1 MYYANFIDGQHA
13 SCCLLTSMSSKHVL
27 NIALCAYP
35 LIHLTS
41 YFSIITHVSHYLP
54 ITHDFKLKSADIVLF
69 HGATHSFS
77 YPDKR
82 DAIFALLSMEQPKY
96 APILLNP
103 AGLKHFDLLSTYSM
117 EPVYPGTNIPNLP
130 ISYYPLNLV
139 SASAVLS
146 PPRPFISKT
155 GFGTGNRL
163 LSFTSIVLRTTMT
176 ISFLGQFKRAD
187 TPSSVSQRCGSCS
200 LHVKLS

>member
-1 MYYANFIDGQHA
+1 
-13 SCCLLTSMSSKHVL
+13 MSTKHVL
-27 NIALCAYP
+27 NIARCACS

-41 YFSIITHVSHYLP
+41 YFSIISRESHYFS
-54 ITHDFKLKSADIVLF
+54 ITNDFKLKSADIVLF

-103 AGLKHFDLLSTYSM
+103 AGLKQFDLLSTYSM
-117 EPVYPGTNIPNLP
+117 EPVYPGTTIPNLP

-155 GFGTGNRL
+155 GFGTGNRPL
-163 LSFTSIVLRTTMT
+163 AFMSIVLRTTMT
-176 ISFLGQFKRAD
+176 ECPLRQFRRAD
-187 TPSSVSQRCGSCS
+187 TASSVPRRCGSSS

>member
-1 MYYANFIDGQHA
+1 M
-13 SCCLLTSMSSKHVL
+13 
-27 NIALCAYP
+27 
-35 LIHLTS
+35 IHLTS

-54 ITHDFKLKSADIVLF
+54 ITNDFKLKSADIVLF

-103 AGLKHFDLLSTYSM
+103 AGLKQFDLLSTYSM
-117 EPVYPGTNIPNLP
+117 EPVYPGTTVPNLP

-146 PPRPFISKT
+146 PPRSFISKT

-163 LSFTSIVLRTTMT
+163 LAFTSIVLRTTMT
-176 ISFLGQFKRAD
+176 ISLLRQVKRAD
-187 TPSSVSQRCGSCS
+187 TPSSASQRCGSSS